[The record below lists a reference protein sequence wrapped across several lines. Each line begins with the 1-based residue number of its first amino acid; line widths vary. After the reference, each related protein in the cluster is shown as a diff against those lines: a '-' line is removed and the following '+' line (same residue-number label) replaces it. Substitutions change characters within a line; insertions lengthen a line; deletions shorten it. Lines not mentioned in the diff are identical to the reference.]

1 MAGVADGLF
10 VNPLTN
16 PIFFEVAWRF
26 FWVFVAGLILIFILN
41 KFKFKDL
48 MKKELGKRYLS
59 WLMIGF
65 IFMSFV
71 FLGGIP
77 SLILIFILMVLAIN
91 EIGNMAK
98 LPKANIIAMYIL
110 AVLSV
115 VTASYFESRF
125 YMLPILFFTILTT
138 LTIRRNDKKG
148 FFALAVS
155 LYTSIWIIF
164 FLSHF
169 ILLGHLNNTLD
180 NTKALLIMI
189 GFAVPLADVGAYVF
203 GKLFSKTFL
212 VKYKIADKISPHKI
226 WAGMFGDF
234 VGAGIGIWI
243 MSFAL
248 SSYFS
253 ILQMFII
260 AIVIGIF
267 SVVGDMNESLLKRYF
282 NVKDSGKMIPG
293 HGGIL
298 DRIDS
303 VLRVVVVVYYLSV
316 LFLL

>member
-1 MAGVADGLF
+1 MVGIRDASF
-10 VNPLTN
+10 VNPLQN
-16 PIFFEVAWRF
+16 PIFYDVAWRF
-26 FWVFVAGLILIFILN
+26 LWVFVAGFLLILILN
-41 KFKFKDL
+41 KFRLKGL
-48 MKKELGKRYLS
+48 MQKELGKRYLS
-59 WLMIGF
+59 WLVIGVL
-65 IFMSFV
+65 FMGFV
-71 FLGGIP
+71 FLGGLP
-77 SLILIFILMVLAIN
+77 ALILSFVLMVLAIS
-91 EIGNMAK
+91 EIGMMAK
-98 LPKANIIAMYIL
+98 LPKINVWAMYIL
-110 AVLSV
+110 AALSV
-115 VTASYFESRF
+115 ITASYFEAKF
-125 YMLPILFFTILTT
+125 YMLPILYFTILTT

-169 ILLGHLNNTLD
+169 ILLGHLNNSLD
-180 NTKALLIMI
+180 NTKALLLMI

-203 GKLFSKTFL
+203 GKLFSKSFL

-226 WAGMFGDF
+226 WAGMIGDF

-253 ILQMFII
+253 FWQMFILAI
-260 AIVIGIF
+260 AIGIF

-282 NVKDSGKMIPG
+282 NVKDSGKLIPG

-316 LFLL
+316 LFLG